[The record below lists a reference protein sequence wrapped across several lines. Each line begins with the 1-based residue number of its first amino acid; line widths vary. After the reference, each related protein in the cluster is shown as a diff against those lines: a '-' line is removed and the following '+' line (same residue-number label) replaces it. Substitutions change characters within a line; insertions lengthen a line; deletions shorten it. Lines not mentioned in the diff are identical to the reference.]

1 MVKDFRN
8 MLGAGS
14 FQRVAGGY
22 RLPTIGYQLLVF
34 LVFTFHLSPF
44 TLNAQSLPLSETATA
59 SVLTCGPGN
68 DFYTTFG
75 HSAIRICDTAEGL
88 DMVYNYG
95 MFDFN
100 TPNFYWKFMR
110 GQLDYHIGRTTFDG
124 FLMEYEMEGRAV
136 WEQQLDFTPQ
146 EVSNLYLALEWNY
159 EPENRHY
166 RYDFFRK
173 NCATMVWDRVAEA
186 CGKKKV
192 ESGEWRVR
200 SYRDYLHMAMR
211 EKLEW
216 WALGVDLLLG
226 LSADHPCT
234 AEEAMF
240 YPEVMM
246 TLLEKSTR
254 DGKPLVVAKNVILK
268 ETREPLSRSFP
279 PLVVF
284 SLLFA
289 LIALLTV
296 SEKRFHL
303 SPIIFHLIDR
313 VLFILAGLI
322 GLFLI
327 FMWFGTNH
335 YCTEWNLNILWA
347 SPLLLLIAIRLGC
360 SPRWALWLQEV
371 CFSVAV
377 VWVIWCGL
385 SVALIPLILT
395 LALRVGS
402 LMMSDE

>member
-1 MVKDFRN
+1 MKKT
-8 MLGAGS
+8 LIA
-14 FQRVAGGY
+14 
-22 RLPTIGYQLLVF
+22 LLI
-34 LVFTFHLSPF
+34 FTFYLSPF

-110 GQLDYHIGRTTFDG
+110 GQLDYHIGRTTFEG

-192 ESGEWRVR
+192 ESGAWRVR

-246 TLLEKSTR
+246 TLLENSTR
-254 DGKPLVVAKNVILK
+254 DGKPFVVAKNVILK

-289 LIALLTV
+289 IIAFLTV

-313 VLFILAGLI
+313 VLFIVAGLI
-322 GLFLI
+322 GLFLL

-347 SPLLLLIAIRLGC
+347 SPLLLLIAIRLGR

-371 CFSVAV
+371 CFAVAV

>member
-1 MVKDFRN
+1 MVKDYRN
-8 MLGAGS
+8 RLGACS
-14 FQRVAGGY
+14 RQRVAGGY
-22 RLPTIGYQLLVF
+22 RLPAIGYQLLVF

-110 GQLDYHIGRTTFDG
+110 GQLDYHIGRTTFEG

-146 EVSNLYLALEWNY
+146 EVSNLYLTLEWNY

-186 CGKKKV
+186 CGKKRV
-192 ESGEWRVR
+192 ESGDWRVR

-240 YPEVMM
+240 YPEVMK
-246 TLLEKSTR
+246 TLLENSTR
-254 DGKPLVVAKNVILK
+254 DGKPFVVAKKVILK

-289 LIALLTV
+289 IIAFLTV

-303 SPIIFHLIDR
+303 SPFIFHLIDR
-313 VLFILAGLI
+313 VLFIVAGLI
-322 GLFLI
+322 GLFLL

-347 SPLLLLIAIRLGC
+347 SPLLLLIAIRLER

-371 CFSVAV
+371 CFAAAV

>member
-1 MVKDFRN
+1 

-22 RLPTIGYQLLVF
+22 RLSAIGYRLLVF
-34 LVFTFHLSPF
+34 LVFTFHLSTF

-100 TPNFYWKFMR
+100 TPNFYCKFMR

-146 EVSNLYLALEWNY
+146 EVSNLYLTLEWNY

-192 ESGEWRVR
+192 ESGAWRVR

-246 TLLEKSTR
+246 TLLENSTR
-254 DGKPLVVAKNVILK
+254 DGKPFVVAKNVILK

-284 SLLFA
+284 SLVFA

-322 GLFLI
+322 GLFLL

-347 SPLLLLIAIRLGC
+347 SPLLLLIAIRLGR

-371 CFSVAV
+371 CFAVAV